1 RRARRS
7 IGTHRSG
14 KDLCCRGSQ
23 FPPAVS
29 DVALRLRQVEAFA
42 VQHEGQQVI
51 ALRDPAGYTGAIVL
65 LPRGLLE
72 IVSLFDGEHSI
83 ADIQAAVMRSRGELV
98 SRDRIAEIADAL
110 DEQGFLDSARF
121 AERRAAIDSAFL
133 EAPTRPATHGGSAY
147 PVDAAETGSL
157 LDTYLLTPG

>member
-7 IGTHRSG
+7 IETHRSG

-29 DVALRLRQVEAFA
+29 DVAPRLRQVEAFA
-42 VQHEGQQVI
+42 VQHEGRQVI

-72 IVSLFDGEHSI
+72 IVLLFDGEHSI
-83 ADIQAAVMRSRGELV
+83 ADIHAVVMRSRGELV

-110 DEQGFLDSARF
+110 DELRFLDSARI
-121 AERRAAIDSAFL
+121 AERPAAIDSAIV
-133 EAPTRPATHGGSAY
+133 EAPTRPSMLG
-147 PVDAAETGSL
+147 
-157 LDTYLLTPG
+157 